1 MAPQVKKIPAWCFV
15 LAAVLVQS
23 ICHGAKAGDLAAPAD
38 VARPELMI
46 ARKSD
51 GNTVSV
57 YQSGESNLA
66 EIQQSHGVDNLAS
79 LWQSGVM
86 LRASVEQNGTGNE
99 LHANQSELSNDV
111 TIRQVGAGNALTVDQ
126 YGSGNSFL
134 GEQLGD
140 DNSAT
145 LTLHGGSNVSI
156 LQQGNQNM
164 IVADQPAGLSMRIE
178 QVGDNLQ
185 VRLVP

>member
-1 MAPQVKKIPAWCFV
+1 MRPNEFNSSWPIGVSA
-15 LAAVLVQS
+15 LLGLVM
-23 ICHGAKAGDLAAPAD
+23 CAGAMAGDLAAPTE

-46 ARKSD
+46 SRNVT
-51 GNTVSV
+51 GNSVSV
-57 YQSGESNLA
+57 YQAGESNKA
-66 EIQQSHGVDNLAS
+66 EVQQVQGVDNYAQ

-99 LHANQSELSNDV
+99 LHANQSDLSNDV

-134 GEQLGD
+134 GEQFGN
-140 DNSAT
+140 DNSAM
-145 LTLHGGSNVSI
+145 LTLHGGSDVSI